1 LFTAKGRAKAMS
13 KKKRSRN
20 LSGLQSNA
28 EAVAENNEKAVV
40 NDSAAETAEG
50 KDDFAQAVSAL
61 ADATGIISVI
71 PPRDENKEEAEKEKE
86 KAHKRLEKSEHD
98 DQFKEMIDDALD
110 ENVENLG
117 ILDDSTSPSSGIS
130 LSQVLTTLFGLFV
143 IGFAIF
149 GIVTAG
155 IKIHDYAEY
164 KKSNI
169 ERIEYFERLV
179 LPLSACDAPTFEN
192 VSVLN
197 NDVIISAACW
207 DIILSPS
214 TSYVPENGS
223 YKISYLDIDAR
234 INKLFGKGLTYT
246 HTTVGD
252 EELMFVYDEET
263 GMYSI
268 PTTPRTL
275 AYFACVDELV
285 PDGNGYILTVSY
297 KTPLTNW
304 ISTNTS
310 ADKIMTYR
318 VVGNGLTY
326 NISSLEIK
334 EISNTNGL

>member
-1 LFTAKGRAKAMS
+1 M
-13 KKKRSRN
+13 KKKKHARN
-20 LSGLQSNA
+20 PSDSENKANAVAESNA
-28 EAVAENNEKAVV
+28 EAVAESNEQP
-40 NDSAAETAEG
+40 AADNSGTETDG
-50 KDDFAQAVSAL
+50 KDDFAQAVSTL

-71 PPRDENKEEAEKEKE
+71 PPKEEKKDDKKENVKKE
-86 KAHKRLEKSEHD
+86 KAPKKHDKPEHD

-117 ILDDSTSPSSGIS
+117 ILDDSSSQSSGIS
-130 LSQVLTTLFGLFV
+130 LNQILTTLFGLFV

-149 GIVTAG
+149 GIISAG
-155 IKIHDYAEY
+155 IKINDYMEY

-169 ERIEYFERLV
+169 ERIQYFERLV

-192 VSVLN
+192 VSALN

-214 TSYVPENGS
+214 ASYVPENGN
-223 YKISYLDIDAR
+223 YKISYLDVDIR

-275 AYFACVDELV
+275 AYFASVDELV
-285 PDGNGYILTVSY
+285 PTENGYILTVSY
-297 KTPLTNW
+297 KTPITNW
-304 ISTNTS
+304 ISTS
-310 ADKIMTYR
+310 ASPDKIMTFT

-334 EISNTNGL
+334 EISNTQGL

>member
-1 LFTAKGRAKAMS
+1 M
-13 KKKRSRN
+13 KKKKHARN
-20 LSGLQSNA
+20 PSDSENKANAVAESSA
-28 EAVAENNEKAVV
+28 EAVAESKQQP
-40 NDSAAETAEG
+40 AAANSGTEADG
-50 KDDFAQAVSAL
+50 KDDFAQAVSTL

-71 PPRDENKEEAEKEKE
+71 PPKEENKDGKQENVKKE
-86 KAHKRLEKSEHD
+86 KAPKKHDKPEHD
-98 DQFKEMIDDALD
+98 DQLKEMIDDALD

-117 ILDDSTSPSSGIS
+117 ILDDSSSQSIS
-130 LSQVLTTLFGLFV
+130 LNQILTTLFGLFV

-149 GIVTAG
+149 GIISAG
-155 IKIHDYAEY
+155 IKINDYMEY

-169 ERIEYFERLV
+169 ERIQYFERLV

-192 VSVLN
+192 VSALN

-214 TSYVPENGS
+214 ASYVPENGN
-223 YKISYLDIDAR
+223 YKISYLDVDIR

-275 AYFACVDELV
+275 AYFASVDELV
-285 PDGNGYILTVSY
+285 PTENGYILTVSY
-297 KTPLTNW
+297 KTPITNW
-304 ISTNTS
+304 ISTS
-310 ADKIMTYR
+310 ALPDKIMTFT

-334 EISNTNGL
+334 EISNTQEL

>member
-1 LFTAKGRAKAMS
+1 MS
-13 KKKRSRN
+13 KKRRSRKP
-20 LSGLQSNA
+20 SGSQNNA
-28 EAVAENNEKAVV
+28 EAVSENKEQLAVK
-40 NDSAAETAEG
+40 DSEAEG
-50 KDDFAQAVSAL
+50 KDDFAQAVSTL

-71 PPRDENKEEAEKEKE
+71 PPKENEDKKENVKEEPKNEKTKD
-86 KAHKRLEKSEHD
+86 KSSKKHDKQELD

-110 ENVENLG
+110 ENVKNLG
-117 ILDDSTSPSSGIS
+117 ILDDNSSQSSGIS
-130 LSQVLTTLFGLFV
+130 LSQILTTLFGLFV
-143 IGFAIF
+143 IGFAVF
-149 GIVTAG
+149 GIVSAG
-155 IKIHDYAEY
+155 FKIHSYVEY
-164 KKSNI
+164 KNSNI

-207 DIILSPS
+207 DVILSPS

-223 YKISYLDIDAR
+223 YKISYLDIDTR
-234 INKLFGKGLTYT
+234 INKLFGRGLTYT

-252 EELMFVYDEET
+252 EELMFVYDEDT

-285 PDGNGYILTVSY
+285 PDENGYILTVSY

-310 ADKIMTYR
+310 ADKIMTYH

-326 NISSLEIK
+326 NIASLEIK
-334 EISNTNGL
+334 EISNANGL

>member
-1 LFTAKGRAKAMS
+1 M
-13 KKKRSRN
+13 KKKKHARN
-20 LSGLQSNA
+20 PSDSENKANAVAESSA
-28 EAVAENNEKAVV
+28 EAVAESKQQP
-40 NDSAAETAEG
+40 AAANSGTEADG
-50 KDDFAQAVSAL
+50 KDDFAQVVSTL

-71 PPRDENKEEAEKEKE
+71 PPKEENKDGKKENVKKE
-86 KAHKRLEKSEHD
+86 KAPKKHDKPEHD
-98 DQFKEMIDDALD
+98 DQLKEMIDDALD

-117 ILDDSTSPSSGIS
+117 ILDDSSSQSSGIS
-130 LSQVLTTLFGLFV
+130 LNQILTTLFGLFV

-149 GIVTAG
+149 GIISAG
-155 IKIHDYAEY
+155 IKINDYMEY

-169 ERIEYFERLV
+169 ERIQYFERLV

-192 VSVLN
+192 VSALN

-214 TSYVPENGS
+214 ASYVPENGN
-223 YKISYLDIDAR
+223 YKISYLDVDIR

-275 AYFACVDELV
+275 AYFASVDELV
-285 PDGNGYILTVSY
+285 PTENGYILTVSY
-297 KTPLTNW
+297 KTPITNW
-304 ISTNTS
+304 ISTS
-310 ADKIMTYR
+310 ALPDKIMTFT

-334 EISNTNGL
+334 EISNTQEL

>member
-1 LFTAKGRAKAMS
+1 M
-13 KKKRSRN
+13 KKKKHARN
-20 LSGLQSNA
+20 PSDSENKANAVAESSA
-28 EAVAENNEKAVV
+28 EAVAESKQQP
-40 NDSAAETAEG
+40 AAANSGTEADE
-50 KDDFAQAVSAL
+50 KDDFAQAVSTL

-71 PPRDENKEEAEKEKE
+71 PPKEENKDGKKENVKKE
-86 KAHKRLEKSEHD
+86 KAPKKHDKPEHD
-98 DQFKEMIDDALD
+98 DQLKEMIDDALD

-117 ILDDSTSPSSGIS
+117 ILDDSSSQSSGIS
-130 LSQVLTTLFGLFV
+130 LNQILTTLFGLFV

-149 GIVTAG
+149 GIISAG
-155 IKIHDYAEY
+155 IKINDYMEY

-169 ERIEYFERLV
+169 ERIQYFERLV

-192 VSVLN
+192 VSALN

-214 TSYVPENGS
+214 ASYVPENGN
-223 YKISYLDIDAR
+223 YKISYLDVDLR
-234 INKLFGKGLTYT
+234 INKLIGKGLPYT

-275 AYFACVDELV
+275 AYFASVDELV
-285 PDGNGYILTVSY
+285 PTENGYILTVSY
-297 KTPLTNW
+297 KTPITNW
-304 ISTNTS
+304 ISTS
-310 ADKIMTYR
+310 ALPDKIMTFT

-334 EISNTNGL
+334 EISNTQEL